1 MSMIDNLTDELGLNS
16 PSNFTEKALT
26 SKNGV
31 KIDNSTTSEG
41 FVHMST
47 VKTHFDQN
55 IGVEEGQLKKELNF
69 NS

>member
-1 MSMIDNLTDELGLNS
+1 MSKIDNSTDKSNS
-16 PSNFTEKALT
+16 TPMRANEKIIA
-26 SKNGV
+26 SKNALN
-31 KIDNSTTSEG
+31 KENSTTSEG

-47 VKTHFDQN
+47 MKNSFDQN